1 MNTLD
6 NYIKDSQDEALE
18 SWGTTKPYLEMR
30 ELINARLATVSAN
43 LSEEMQLELNRA
55 LNLIDRQ
62 HAETIDVIYRAG
74 IMNGIGAGIKML

>member
-1 MNTLD
+1 MFTLD

-18 SWGTTKPYLEMR
+18 SWGTTNRYLEMR

-74 IMNGIGAGIKML
+74 IMNGIGVGIKML

>member
-18 SWGTTKPYLEMR
+18 SWGTTKHYLEMR
-30 ELINARLATVSAN
+30 ELINAGLATVSAN